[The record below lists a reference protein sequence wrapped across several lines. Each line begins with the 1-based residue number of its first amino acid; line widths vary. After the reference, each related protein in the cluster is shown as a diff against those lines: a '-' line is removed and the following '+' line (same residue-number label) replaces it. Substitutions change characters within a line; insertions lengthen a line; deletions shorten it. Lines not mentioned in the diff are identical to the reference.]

1 MDESARQLSLS
12 LDAVSKA
19 LAEWTVA
26 RHAELDPSLSQRYGD
41 KWRRSWVTEVQA
53 RVRYLAQ
60 AIAVRRPKLFAETAA
75 WSGSAFV
82 ARNGDAK
89 DVEASLRCLRE
100 VIEAELPKAVV
111 SVALEHV
118 DAGLERLKAPISP
131 PADRLEPGRPHGE
144 LALRYL
150 EAILAGRRND
160 AMQLI
165 LDAVA
170 SGTSVLEVYSKVLQ
184 TAQVEIGWMW
194 HQDEISVADEH
205 FATATTDMV
214 MSMLRSHWDAAP
226 AKGRRV
232 VATAVGGDLH
242 TLGVRMVADHF
253 EMDGWESIYLGA
265 NTPNEDVIRSL
276 GDHEADLLA
285 VSVTSMLHLRDVG
298 ELIRTIRD
306 DSTTAGVKVIKVIVG
321 GAPLGLDPGLWQEL
335 GADGW
340 APSAEAAV
348 GVGNGLLDGTAQ
360 AP

>member
-1 MDESARQLSLS
+1 MDDSARQLSLS
-12 LDAVSKA
+12 LDAVAKA

-26 RHAELDPSLSQRYGD
+26 RHAQVDPSLAQRYGD
-41 KWRRSWVTEVQA
+41 RWRRSWVTEVQT

-60 AIAVRRPKLFAETAA
+60 AIVVRRPKLFAETAA
-75 WSGSAFV
+75 WSGSAFA
-82 ARNGDAK
+82 ARNGGAR

-100 VIEAELPKAVV
+100 VIAAELPEAAAR
-111 SVALEHV
+111 VALEHV
-118 DAGLERLKAPISP
+118 DAGLERLKGPILP

-160 AMQLI
+160 AVRLI
-165 LDAVA
+165 LDAVE
-170 SGTSVLEVYSKVLQ
+170 SGTSVPEIYSEVLQ
-184 TAQVEIGWMW
+184 PAQVEIGCMW

-214 MSMLRSHWDAAP
+214 MSMLRPHLTPAP
-226 AKGRRV
+226 ARGRRI

-242 TLGVRMVADHF
+242 ALGVRMVADYF

-265 NTPNEDVIRSL
+265 NTPDEDVIRSL
-276 GDHEADLLA
+276 SDHHADLLA

-298 ELIRTIRD
+298 ELIRVVRD
-306 DSTTAGVKVIKVIVG
+306 NSTSSSVKIIVG
-321 GAPLGLDPGLWQEL
+321 GAPFGLDPDLWQEL

-348 GVGNGLLDGTAQ
+348 SVGNRLLDGTTQ

>member
-12 LDAVSKA
+12 FDAVAKA

-26 RHAELDPSLSQRYGD
+26 RHAEVDPSLAQRYGD
-41 KWRRSWVTEVQA
+41 KWRQSWVTEVQA

-75 WSGSAFV
+75 WSGSAFA
-82 ARNGDAK
+82 ARNGGVN
-89 DVEASLRCLRE
+89 DVATSLGCLRE
-100 VIEAELPKAVV
+100 VIDAELPEAVV

-118 DAGLERLKAPISP
+118 DAGLERLQASISVP
-131 PADRLEPGRPHGE
+131 TDRLDPKQPHGE

-160 AMQLI
+160 AADLI
-165 LDAVA
+165 VTAVE
-170 SGTSVLEVYSKVLQ
+170 SGTSVSEVYSKVLQ
-184 TAQVEIGWMW
+184 PAQVEIGWMW

-205 FATATTDMV
+205 FATATTEMV
-214 MSMLRSHWDAAP
+214 MSMLRPHFTPAP

-232 VATAVGGDLH
+232 VATSVRGDLH
-242 TLGVRMVADHF
+242 ALGVRMVADHF
-253 EMDGWESIYLGA
+253 EMAGWDSIHLGA

-276 GDHEADLLA
+276 SDHEADLLA

-298 ELIRTIRD
+298 ELIRAVRD
-306 DSTTAGVKVIKVIVG
+306 NSATAGVKVIVG
-321 GAPLGLDPGLWQEL
+321 GVPFGLDADLWQEL